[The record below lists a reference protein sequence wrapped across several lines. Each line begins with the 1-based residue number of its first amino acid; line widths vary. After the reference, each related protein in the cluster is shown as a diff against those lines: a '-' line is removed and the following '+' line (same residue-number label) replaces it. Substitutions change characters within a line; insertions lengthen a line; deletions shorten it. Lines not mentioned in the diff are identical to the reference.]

1 MPWKECSAVEERLRF
16 GARLLE
22 AEAMTDIWA
31 RILGRALRAWR
42 RTQCLQLHPLPGLLC
57 VLHRCLIQ

>member
-16 GARLLE
+16 VARLHWG
-22 AEAMTDIWA
+22 EAMADIWA
-31 RILGRALRAWR
+31 RILGRPLRASR